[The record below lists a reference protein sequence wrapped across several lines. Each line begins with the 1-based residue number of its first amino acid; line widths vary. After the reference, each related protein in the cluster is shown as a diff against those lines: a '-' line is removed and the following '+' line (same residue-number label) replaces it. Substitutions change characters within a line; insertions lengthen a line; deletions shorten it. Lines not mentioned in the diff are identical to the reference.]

1 MQISLLPSP
10 PLPTL
15 CLCMRKTK
23 IKVYASA
30 SVFDNKNKNSFCWY
44 GTMSVWYDGKYSSHS
59 HSRAAN
65 ENLPQFVG
73 LCKKVHCTL
82 INQNSGPTTTTKRI
96 TILRFFITN
105 IKHTHTHTHIFMA
118 SSDASL
124 QTNELYGWCFSY
136 VLLCDAINYSNETR
150 PPEWVHFGWLKNTQL
165 QQLRRS
171 RRADVTRRQMQL
183 QKEKDAQQAQ

>member
-1 MQISLLPSP
+1 MLIRYNECVIRRQIQRPPS
-10 PLPTL
+10 
-15 CLCMRKTK
+15 
-23 IKVYASA
+23 
-30 SVFDNKNKNSFCWY
+30 
-44 GTMSVWYDGKYSSHS
+44 YSSHS

-65 ENLPQFVG
+65 ENLPQFVA

-105 IKHTHTHTHIFMA
+105 IKHTQTHTHIFMA

-136 VLLCDAINYSNETR
+136 VLHCDAINYSNE
-150 PPEWVHFGWLKNTQL
+150 PPPRMSAFWVAQKYSTATTTSQPESWCHSATNAAAGEGRAASAIKTNFIFDMQI
-165 QQLRRS
+165 RR
-171 RRADVTRRQMQL
+171 T
-183 QKEKDAQQAQ
+183 

>member
-1 MQISLLPSP
+1 MLIRYNECVILRQIQRPPS
-10 PLPTL
+10 
-15 CLCMRKTK
+15 
-23 IKVYASA
+23 
-30 SVFDNKNKNSFCWY
+30 
-44 GTMSVWYDGKYSSHS
+44 YSSHS

-65 ENLPQFVG
+65 ENLPQFVA

-105 IKHTHTHTHIFMA
+105 IEHTHTHIFMA

-136 VLLCDAINYSNETR
+136 VLHCDAINYSNETR
-150 PPEWVHFGWLKNTQL
+150 PLPNECILGGSKMLNCNNYVAAGELMSLGDNCSCRRRRMRSKRNKNKFHFRYANSPHLK
-165 QQLRRS
+165 RR
-171 RRADVTRRQMQL
+171 RIT
-183 QKEKDAQQAQ
+183 K